1 MYSQMHSPTTGLMT
15 RVPMETATGE
25 IFRYDPDLSELH
37 GVSVQVGRLFAHAYR
52 NHSATDSD
60 KVIALLEAYKNL
72 RRALPIDEK
81 RSHMN
86 GDRVHVGAS
95 AAHKATQGW

>member
-1 MYSQMHSPTTGLMT
+1 MYSQMQRL
-15 RVPMETATGE
+15 PMETATGE
-25 IFRYDPDLSELH
+25 IFRYDPHVSEIH
-37 GVSVQVGRLFAHAYR
+37 GASIQAGRLFAHAYR
-52 NHSATDSD
+52 YESATDSD